1 MRISWLGHACFV
13 VESAGYEMLL
23 DPYNEVP
30 GCKNIAATVDGVLCS
45 HAHFDHAYCDELTLR
60 QGKDNPF
67 AVSVVETF
75 HDDRQGSLRGKNKI
89 HKLSAEGMSVVHLGD
104 LGHPLSEEQAES
116 LRGCDVLLIPV
127 GGFFTIDAAVAADTV
142 AQLQPRIVIP
152 MHYRGEGFGFDP
164 IETVE
169 PFLARFAPEQVRRLE
184 SSAMEVTAETPA
196 QVAVPAFPA

>member
-13 VESAGYEMLL
+13 VESAGFEMLL

-30 GCKNIAATVDGVLCS
+30 GCRNIAAEVDGVLCS
-45 HAHFDHAYCDELTLR
+45 HQHFDHAYCDELTLR
-60 QGKDNPF
+60 QGKENPF
-67 AVSVVETF
+67 AVSVVDTF
-75 HDDRQGSLRGKNKI
+75 HDDQQGALRGTNKI
-89 HKLSAEGMSVVHLGD
+89 HKLSAEGMHVVHLGD
-104 LGHPLSEEQAES
+104 LGHPLSEEQAAI

-127 GGFFTIDAAVAADTV
+127 GGFFTIDAAVAAETV

-164 IETVE
+164 IDTID
-169 PFLARFAPEQVRRLE
+169 PFLAYFAPEQVRRLE
-184 SSAMEVTAETPA
+184 SSELEVTAETPA